1 MDFHR
6 HLNVSISPVKEKR
19 SHFLGTHQWRTS
31 QTFDS
36 QEIWRETIGERGR
49 RGFSFFVRGERTAA
63 KEKLNR
69 PDGNSR
75 LRSRIVSLSN
85 AYPFPFCPCVYRP
98 LYANNRRRVRARA
111 ILKLLD
117 IENGIWRMMVGGGK
131 ECLVLVPIDDPFS
144 LFLSRFLFIFRPPF
158 RILPVSPLYSD
169 LSGIRGSLVKIFR
182 ELLYLTSYYDLDRYL
197 RVEKI

>member
-1 MDFHR
+1 MKARARLSFSYVSMDFHR
-6 HLNVSISPVKEKR
+6 HLNVSICPVKEKR

-85 AYPFPFCPCVYRP
+85 AYPFPFCPCVYRS

-117 IENGIWRMMVGGGK
+117 IENGIWRMMVEGGK

-158 RILPVSPLYSD
+158 RIHGFY
-169 LSGIRGSLVKIFR
+169 
-182 ELLYLTSYYDLDRYL
+182 LYLPFIPTYRESGDHWWKSLGSSY
-197 RVEKI
+197 I

>member
-6 HLNVSISPVKEKR
+6 HLNVSICPVKEKR

-85 AYPFPFCPCVYRP
+85 AYPFPFCPCVYRS

-111 ILKLLD
+111 IPKLLD
-117 IENGIWRMMVGGGK
+117 IENGIWRMMVEGGK
-131 ECLVLVPIDDPFS
+131 ECLVLVPIDDFLSSSRVSS
-144 LFLSRFLFIFRPPF
+144 LFSDHRFEFTVSTCI
-158 RILPVSPLYSD
+158 SPLFR
-169 LSGIRGSLVKIFR
+169 LIGNQGIIGENL
-182 ELLYLTSYYDLDRYL
+182 
-197 RVEKI
+197 